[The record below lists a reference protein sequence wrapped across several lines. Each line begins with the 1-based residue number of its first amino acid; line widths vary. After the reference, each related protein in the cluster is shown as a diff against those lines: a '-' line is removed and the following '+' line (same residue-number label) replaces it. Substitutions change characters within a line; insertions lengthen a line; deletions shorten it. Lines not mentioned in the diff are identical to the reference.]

1 MTGSDLTTLT
11 VIILFGSLVSGT
23 PLLFATIGEIFSERS
38 GVMNLGIE
46 GMMLVGAMSGFAVWS
61 TAFTKWHW
69 TNGSAILFGLLA
81 GMAFGCILS
90 LLHAIITITLRADQ
104 VVSGL
109 AVTFLGAGLSS
120 ILGEHFVGI
129 VTPLPTKITL
139 AVLGSVT
146 VEQLAFVILGA
157 VFAPLAWYYMHRTR
171 PGLDLRSVG
180 EYPAAADSLG
190 INVYRT
196 RYLYVLFGG
205 AMSGLAGAAMSLVT
219 DPGWVDG
226 KTSGLGWIAVAL
238 VIFASWDPM
247 RGLWV
252 SYFFGLLRR
261 LPLDLQNPAL
271 PLISTANNP
280 QLGRFMDML
289 PYLAT
294 IFILIL
300 GSREAMRKRI
310 GAPAALG
317 NPYIRGER
325 GK

>member
-1 MTGSDLTTLT
+1 
-11 VIILFGSLVSGT
+11 
-23 PLLFATIGEIFSERS
+23 
-38 GVMNLGIE
+38 
-46 GMMLVGAMSGFAVWS
+46 MMLIGAMSGFAAWAGTGNLLV
-61 TAFTKWHW
+61 
-69 TNGSAILFGLLA
+69 GLIVGMIFGALLA
-81 GMAFGCILS
+81 
-90 LLHAIITITLRADQ
+90 LLHAFITITLRADQ

-109 AVTFLGAGLSS
+109 AVTFLGVGLSS
-120 ILGEHFVGI
+120 ILGQPYVGKL
-129 VTPLPTKITL
+129 VPQPFSITL
-139 AVLGSVT
+139 PILKLVSA
-146 VEQLAFVILGA
+146 EQLVLVIFGMI
-157 VFAPLAWYYMHRTR
+157 FAPLAWYYLNRTR

-180 EYPAAADSLG
+180 EYPSAADSLG
-190 INVYRT
+190 INVYRI
-196 RYLYVLFGG
+196 RYTYVIFGG
-205 AMSGLAGAAMSLVT
+205 AMSGFGGAVMSLVT

-247 RGLWV
+247 RGMWV

-289 PYLAT
+289 PYIAT
-294 IFILIL
+294 ILIL
-300 GSREAMRKRI
+300 IIGSREAMRKRL

-317 NPYIRGER
+317 NPYVRGER

>member
-1 MTGSDLTTLT
+1 MTSHDLFSLALT
-11 VIILFGSLVSGT
+11 IIFGALVSGS

-38 GVMNLGIE
+38 GVMNLGLE
-46 GMMLVGAMSGFAVWS
+46 GLMLVGAMSGFAAWAN
-61 TAFTKWHW
+61 T
-69 TNGSAILFGLLA
+69 GSLLMGLIVGMTFGALLA
-81 GMAFGCILS
+81 
-90 LLHAIITITLRADQ
+90 LLHAFITITLRADQ

-109 AVTFLGAGLSS
+109 AVTFLGVGLSS
-120 ILGEHFVGI
+120 ILGQPYVGKL
-129 VTPLPTKITL
+129 VPQPFPLILPF
-139 AVLGSVT
+139 LGRISA
-146 VEQLAFVILGA
+146 EQLALVIFGM
-157 VFAPLAWYYMHRTR
+157 VFAPLAWYYLNRTR

-196 RYLYVLFGG
+196 RYIYVIFGG
-205 AMSGLAGAAMSLVT
+205 AMSGFGGAVMSLIT

-247 RGLWV
+247 RGMWV

-271 PLISTANNP
+271 PFISTANNP
-280 QLGRFMDML
+280 SLGRVMDML

-294 IFILIL
+294 ILILII
-300 GSREAMRKRI
+300 GSREAMRKRL

-317 NPYIRGER
+317 NPYVRGER
-325 GK
+325 GL

>member
-1 MTGSDLTTLT
+1 MSTNALIALAAT
-11 VIILFGSLVSGT
+11 IIFGALVSGT
-23 PLLFATIGEIFSERS
+23 PLLFATLGEILSERA

-46 GMMLVGAMSGFAVWS
+46 GMMLVGAMGGFAVWFH
-61 TAFTKWHW
+61 TGNTFL
-69 TNGSAILFGLLA
+69 GLLVGMIFGGLLA
-81 GMAFGCILS
+81 
-90 LLHAIITITLRADQ
+90 LLHAFITITLRADQ

-109 AVTFLGAGLSS
+109 AVTFLGTGLSS
-120 ILGEHFVGI
+120 ILGAPYVG
-129 VTPLPTKITL
+129 K
-139 AVLGSVT
+139 AVPQPIPVT
-146 VEQLAFVILGA
+146 VPLLDRIELQQLIMVLIGLIL
-157 VFAPLAWYYMHRTR
+157 APAIWYYLNRTR
-171 PGLDLRSVG
+171 PGLNLRSVG
-180 EYPAAADSLG
+180 EYPSAADSLG

-196 RYLYVLFGG
+196 RYMYVIFGG
-205 AMSGLAGAAMSLVT
+205 LMSGLGGAAMSLVS

-226 KTSGLGWIAVAL
+226 KTSGLGWIAVGL
-238 VIFASWDPM
+238 VIFASWDPL

-280 QLGRFMDML
+280 QLGRVMDML

-317 NPYIRGER
+317 TPYIRGER
-325 GK
+325 GL

>member
-1 MTGSDLTTLT
+1 MTGNDLFALSIT
-11 VIILFGSLVSGT
+11 IIFGALVSGS
-23 PLLFATIGEIFSERS
+23 PLLFATIGEIYSERS
-38 GVMNLGIE
+38 GVMNLGLE
-46 GMMLVGAMSGFAVWS
+46 GLMLVGAMSGFAAWAN
-61 TAFTKWHW
+61 T
-69 TNGSAILFGLLA
+69 GSLLIGMVVGIIFGALLA
-81 GMAFGCILS
+81 S
-90 LLHAIITITLRADQ
+90 LHAFITITLRADQ

-120 ILGEHFVGI
+120 ILGQPYVGKL
-129 VTPLPTKITL
+129 VPQPFPL
-139 AVLGSVT
+139 VLPFLGRISA
-146 VEQLAFVILGA
+146 EQLALVVVGMI
-157 VFAPLAWYYMHRTR
+157 FAPLAWYYLNRTR

-190 INVYRT
+190 INVFRT
-196 RYLYVLFGG
+196 RYTYVIFGG
-205 AMSGLAGAAMSLVT
+205 AMSGFAGAVMSLIT

-247 RGLWV
+247 RGMWV

-271 PLISTANNP
+271 PFISTANNP
-280 QLGRFMDML
+280 SLGRVMDML

-294 IFILIL
+294 ILILII
-300 GSREAMRKRI
+300 GSREAMRKRL

-317 NPYIRGER
+317 NPYVRGER
-325 GK
+325 GL

>member
-1 MTGSDLTTLT
+1 MTANDLFSLALT
-11 VIILFGSLVSGT
+11 ILFGALISGT
-23 PLLFATIGEIFSERS
+23 PLLFATIGEIFSERA

-46 GMMLVGAMSGFAVWS
+46 GMMLIGAMSGFAVWFN
-61 TAFTKWHW
+61 T
-69 TNGSAILFGLLA
+69 GSLLFGLLV
-81 GMAFGCILS
+81 GMLLGGILA

-109 AVTFLGAGLSS
+109 AVTLLGGGLSS
-120 ILGEHFVGI
+120 ILGQPYVGQR
-129 VTPLPTKITL
+129 VPVPLTINLPLLGNIAAQHL
-139 AVLGSVT
+139 VLIS
-146 VEQLAFVILGA
+146 LGLI
-157 VFAPLAWYYMHRTR
+157 FALLAWLYVNRTR
-171 PGLDLRSVG
+171 PGLNMRSVG
-180 EYPAAADSLG
+180 EYPSAADSLG
-190 INVYRT
+190 INVYLI
-196 RYLYVLFGG
+196 RYTYVIFGG
-205 AMSGLAGAAMSLVT
+205 AMSGFAGASMSLVT

-238 VIFASWDPM
+238 VIFAAWDPI
-247 RGLWV
+247 RGMWV

-280 QLGRFMDML
+280 SIGRLMDML

-300 GSREAMRKRI
+300 GSRQSIRKRL

-317 NPYIRGER
+317 TPYIRGER
-325 GK
+325 GL

>member
-1 MTGSDLTTLT
+1 MTANDLISLAIT
-11 VIILFGSLVSGT
+11 ILFGALVSGS
-23 PLLFATIGEIFSERS
+23 PLLFATIGEIFSERA
-38 GVMNLGIE
+38 GVMNLGLE
-46 GMMLVGAMSGFAVWS
+46 GMMLIGAMSGFAAWAN
-61 TAFTKWHW
+61 T
-69 TNGSAILFGLLA
+69 GSLLTGLIVGMIFGALLA
-81 GMAFGCILS
+81 
-90 LLHAIITITLRADQ
+90 LLHSFITITLRADQ

-109 AVTFLGAGLSS
+109 AVTFLGVGLSS
-120 ILGEHFVGI
+120 ILGQPYVGKL
-129 VTPLPTKITL
+129 VPQPFSLTLPIL
-139 AVLGSVT
+139 ERISA
-146 VEQLAFVILGA
+146 EQLVLVIFGMI
-157 VFAPLAWYYMHRTR
+157 FAPLAWYYLNRTR

-180 EYPAAADSLG
+180 EYPSAADSLG

-196 RYLYVLFGG
+196 RYTYVLFGG
-205 AMSGLAGAAMSLVT
+205 AMSGFGGAAMSLIT

-247 RGLWV
+247 RGMWV

-280 QLGRFMDML
+280 SLGRVMDML

-294 IFILIL
+294 ILILII

>member
-1 MTGSDLTTLT
+1 MNLNELTTLAIT
-11 VIILFGSLVSGT
+11 ILFGALISGT
-23 PLLFATIGEIFSERS
+23 PLLFATIGEIFSERA

-46 GMMLVGAMSGFAVWS
+46 GMMLVGAMSGFAVWFN
-61 TAFTKWHW
+61 TG
-69 TNGSAILFGLLA
+69 NVILGLLIGMTFGGLLA
-81 GMAFGCILS
+81 
-90 LLHAIITITLRADQ
+90 LLHAFITITLRADQ

-109 AVTFLGAGLSS
+109 AVTLLGGGLSS
-120 ILGEHFVGI
+120 ILGQPYVGQQ
-129 VTPLPTKITL
+129 VPEPYTITL
-139 AVLGSVT
+139 PILQNIALQHLVL
-146 VEQLAFVILGA
+146 VIIGI
-157 VFAPLAWYYMHRTR
+157 VFAPLAWYFVNRTR
-171 PGLDLRSVG
+171 PGLNLRSVG
-180 EYPAAADSLG
+180 EYPSAADSLG
-190 INVYRT
+190 INVYRI
-196 RYLYVLFGG
+196 RYAYVIFGG
-205 AMSGLAGAAMSLVT
+205 AMSGFAGATMSLVT

-247 RGLWV
+247 RGMWV

-280 QLGRFMDML
+280 SIGRLMDML

-300 GSREAMRKRI
+300 GSRESIRKRI

-317 NPYIRGER
+317 TPYVRGER
-325 GK
+325 GL

>member
-1 MTGSDLTTLT
+1 MTASDLIGLAIT
-11 VIILFGSLVSGT
+11 IIFGALVSGS
-23 PLLFATIGEIFSERS
+23 PLLFATIGEIFSERG

-61 TAFTKWHW
+61 RTD
-69 TNGSAILFGLLA
+69 SLLLGLLA
-81 GMAFGCILS
+81 GMALGALFALI
-90 LLHAIITITLRADQ
+90 HAFITITLRADQ

-109 AVTFLGAGLSS
+109 AVTFLGTGLSS
-120 ILGEHFVGI
+120 ILGQPYVGQRVAEPSTLI
-129 VTPLPTKITL
+129 LP
-139 AVLGSVT
+139 
-146 VEQLAFVILGA
+146 ILGNVA
-157 VFAPLAWYYMHRTR
+157 AEQIILIVIGMIFAPLSWYYLNRTR

-180 EYPAAADSLG
+180 EYPSAADSLG

-196 RYLYVLFGG
+196 RYTYVIFGG
-205 AMSGLAGAAMSLVT
+205 AMSGFAGAAMSLVT

-247 RGLWV
+247 RGMWV

-280 QLGRFMDML
+280 QLGRAMDML

-294 IFILIL
+294 ILILIL

-317 NPYIRGER
+317 NPYVRGER
-325 GK
+325 GL

>member
-1 MTGSDLTTLT
+1 MTANELIALALT
-11 VIILFGSLVSGT
+11 ILFGSLVSGT
-23 PLLFATIGEIFSERS
+23 PLLFATVGEIFSERA

-46 GMMLVGAMSGFAVWS
+46 GMMLVGAMSGFAVWFH
-61 TAFTKWHW
+61 TG
-69 TNGSAILFGLLA
+69 NLLLGLLV
-81 GMAFGCILS
+81 GMVFGALQA
-90 LLHAIITITLRADQ
+90 LLHAFITITLRADQ

-109 AVTFLGAGLSS
+109 AVTFLGTGLSS
-120 ILGEHFVGI
+120 ILGQPYVGQR
-129 VTPLPTKITL
+129 TPEPTTLILPIL
-139 AVLGSVT
+139 DRVAA
-146 VEQLAFVILGA
+146 EQLMIVA
-157 VFAPLAWYYMHRTR
+157 VGLIFAPLAWYYLNRTR
-171 PGLDLRSVG
+171 PGLNLRSVG
-180 EYPAAADSLG
+180 EFPSAADSLG
-190 INVYRT
+190 INVFRT
-196 RYLYVLFGG
+196 RYLYVIFGG
-205 AMSGLAGAAMSLVT
+205 AMSGLGGAAMSLIT

-226 KTSGLGWIAVAL
+226 KTSGLGWIAVGL

-280 QLGRFMDML
+280 SLGRLMDML

-300 GSREAMRKRI
+300 GSREALRKRL

-317 NPYIRGER
+317 VPYVRGER
-325 GK
+325 GL